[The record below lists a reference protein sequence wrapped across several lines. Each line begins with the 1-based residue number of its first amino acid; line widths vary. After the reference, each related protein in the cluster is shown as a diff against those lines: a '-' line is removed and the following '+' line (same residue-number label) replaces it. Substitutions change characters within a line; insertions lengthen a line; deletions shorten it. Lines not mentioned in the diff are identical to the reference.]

1 MMINEEQFQQ
11 FLSLKKTVEE
21 RALDVAREKHIIE
34 TGEAPVYEW
43 IESISF
49 EEPMTCEI
57 TAVQYSC
64 GCCSDE
70 HAYFE
75 FPYSYLFDNDWKETL
90 KKQIQAEKEAKER
103 EEQQKKA
110 EQEKKKQEERRAA
123 YEALKKEFE

>member
-1 MMINEEQFQQ
+1 MINQEQFQQ
-11 FLSLKKTVEE
+11 FLSLKEAVEE
-21 RALDVAREKHIIE
+21 RALHVAHEKHKIE
-34 TGEAPVYEW
+34 SGEPPVYKW

-57 TAVQYSC
+57 IAVQYSC

-75 FPYSYLFDNDWKETL
+75 FPYSYLFDDEWKETL
-90 KKQIQAEKEAKER
+90 KQEVQAKKEAKER

-123 YEALKKEFE
+123 YEELKKEFE